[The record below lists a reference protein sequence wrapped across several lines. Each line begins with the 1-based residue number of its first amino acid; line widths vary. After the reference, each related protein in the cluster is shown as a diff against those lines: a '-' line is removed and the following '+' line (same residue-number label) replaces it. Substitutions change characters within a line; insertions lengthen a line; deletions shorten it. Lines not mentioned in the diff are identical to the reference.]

1 MPGHLR
7 ITDRRLVFNLIGLL
21 ILLGGLGGSI
31 LIYRT
36 AGNNLRKDLIYQEE
50 GGSVYPIRPEDS
62 KKYVRDL
69 EIYGGRANVLVTEF
83 RLWLVGLWQG
93 KSLAYIMAFLS
104 VLVAC
109 GFFYAA
115 NNSPSRRKA
124 NHGHSSKKGVL
135 D

>member
-1 MPGHLR
+1 MSDHWK
-7 ITDRRLVFNLIGLL
+7 ITDRRVFFNLIGLT
-21 ILLGGLGGSI
+21 ILLCGLGGSI

-36 AGNNLRKDLIYQEE
+36 AGNNLTSDLIYQEE

-62 KKYVRDL
+62 KKYLRDL
-69 EIYGGRANVLVTEF
+69 ELYGGKANVLLTEF

-93 KSLAYIMAFLS
+93 KSLAFITAFIT
-104 VLVAC
+104 VLAAS

-115 NNSPSRRKA
+115 NTSPSPSKT
-124 NHGHSSKKGVL
+124 NQGHS